1 MPITLPNDVLLL
13 IGEHLDRQDRWNL
26 LFVSKHFHDLFLP
39 LFYRSVALHNWHSTF
54 SFLRAI
60 LKRPSLARA
69 VRQLDLDAWQ
79 SQSVSDDERAQIRDS
94 VQLRDWL
101 AAISYSEDEQLH
113 WREDLQNG
121 CGDPWVALVLPL
133 LGQLRRLRLAY
144 ASNTPY
150 LGQLMQRAVNPETP
164 LDGRP
169 VLSRLREV
177 SLCHREDLDRPINQ
191 DDAEREDQSSPSST
205 SLILPFFQLPSV
217 QSLHADSVVDPS
229 SGTSGISEDGG
240 NVKEQW
246 PTGFSSIKEIDLRS
260 SNGNHGME
268 SLIASCADLRSFK
281 YQHSDAHILS
291 HGYQPSAFHRS
302 LTHSKNSLQTLW
314 LDQHG
319 DHYPFTAVGLNQ
331 THDEWF
337 GSLAGFLA
345 LREVR
350 IRLPNLLDIR
360 YQSQPSTPLVDC
372 LPPKL
377 ETLYIEG
384 CEERNLSMLASQ
396 LQTVIKNR
404 QAKVPQLHRVDIE
417 GAFHDDASDD
427 SGHTEPSPT
436 ECPENTIKEKIL
448 QAAEPLHVDCLNAG
462 VELHLLDR
470 MCSAPMEV
478 SW

>member
-1 MPITLPNDVLLL
+1 MTTSLPNDVLLL

-26 LFVSKHFHDLFLP
+26 LFVSNHFHDLFLP
-39 LFYRSVALHNWHSTF
+39 LFYRSVALHNWHSTL
-54 SFLRAI
+54 SFLHAI

-69 VRQLDLDAWQ
+69 VRQLDLNAWQ
-79 SQSVSDDERAQIRDS
+79 SRSVSDDERAQILDS
-94 VQLRDWL
+94 VQLTDWL
-101 AAISYSEDEQLH
+101 TAISHSEDDRLQ
-113 WREDLQNG
+113 WKKDLQSG
-121 CGDPWVALVLPL
+121 FGDPWIALVLPL
-133 LGQLRRLRLAY
+133 LGQLERLRLAY
-144 ASNTPY
+144 ASNNPY
-150 LGQLMQRAVNPETP
+150 LDRLMQRAVNPETP
-164 LDGRP
+164 FDGHQI
-169 VLSRLREV
+169 LGRLREV
-177 SLCHREDLDRPINQ
+177 SLRHREDLDRPKHQ
-191 DDAEREDQSSPSST
+191 DGADLEDRSSPSSS

-217 QSLHADSVVDPS
+217 QTLRAESVIDPS
-229 SGTSGISEDGG
+229 SDTSGISEDEG
-240 NVKEQW
+240 NVQGQW

-268 SLIASCADLRSFK
+268 SLITSCADLRSFK

-302 LTHSKNSLQTLW
+302 LIRSKHSLQTLW

-319 DHYPFTAVGLNQ
+319 DHYPFTGAGLNQ

-337 GSLAGFLA
+337 GSLAGFVA
-345 LREVR
+345 LRDVR

-360 YQSQPSTPLVDC
+360 YQNQPSTPLVDI

-417 GAFHDDASDD
+417 GAFHNDPSDD
-427 SGHTEPSPT
+427 SGHTESFLA
-436 ECPENTIKEKIL
+436 ESPENTIKDKIL
-448 QAAEPLHVDCLNAG
+448 QAAEPLHMDCLNAG
-462 VELHLLDR
+462 MELHLHDR
-470 MCSAPMEV
+470 ICSASPGV